1 MKSEY
6 FDEDLL
12 ISWLDF
18 WLLGSPSLKCFP
30 FLVVPVFMIAI
41 MQYPSV
47 CYMLAE
53 VTVAPVLEV
62 VETGV
67 VGRLEDHVHPAE
79 PWPVHPFS
87 LTFSPSNELLCH
99 NLQVNSSQF
108 LFGRVRVGW
117 SCKLSERSRVIL

>member
-1 MKSEY
+1 MNSGY
-6 FDEDLL
+6 FEKDLL
-12 ISWLDF
+12 IGWLDF
-18 WLLGSPSLKCFP
+18 WLLGPPSLKSFP
-30 FLVVPVFMIAI
+30 FLVIPALIIEIGTWFM
-41 MQYPSV
+41 SS
-47 CYMLAE
+47 E
-53 VTVAPVLEV
+53 APVLEV
-62 VETGV
+62 VEAGV